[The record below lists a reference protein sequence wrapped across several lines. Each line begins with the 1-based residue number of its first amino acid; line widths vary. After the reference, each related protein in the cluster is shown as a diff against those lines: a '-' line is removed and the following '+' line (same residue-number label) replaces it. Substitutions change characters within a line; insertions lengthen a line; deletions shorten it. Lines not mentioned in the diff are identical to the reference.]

1 LKNEIEKKS
10 IIQKDLKK
18 TRIKRMGIKIEIKN
32 NFDFL
37 WKGEIEKKN
46 QINKR
51 KKIKKEW
58 GLKLK

>member
-46 QINKR
+46 QIKKR
-51 KKIKKEW
+51 KKIKKE
-58 GLKLK
+58 

>member
-10 IIQKDLKK
+10 IIQKDLKKK

-37 WKGEIEKKN
+37 WKGEIEKKKSN
-46 QINKR
+46 
-51 KKIKKEW
+51 
-58 GLKLK
+58 